1 MAKARKKEEVI
12 DYNQEIFDAL
22 KLMSD
27 ESGIPED
34 YLAEKIKSAI
44 IVAAKKDHR
53 FIVDRQQLLG
63 SDLCERIQPGAGAS
77 RQNNSFH
84 VNLSSLICASGVCRH
99 I

>member
-34 YLAEKIKSAI
+34 
-44 IVAAKKDHR
+44 
-53 FIVDRQQLLG
+53 
-63 SDLCERIQPGAGAS
+63 
-77 RQNNSFH
+77 
-84 VNLSSLICASGVCRH
+84 
-99 I
+99 